1 MKDFEVQVGSLY
13 LLFFQHDCHVYFQ
26 TKVRIGNSI
35 SVLLYTLYYSPQK
48 INYKDEIEFGVNR
61 VHKLPLRRC
70 VTTIVPDQCA
80 FSYKNNQ
87 VLQNTT
93 KILQKYNTF
102 LTRIIRSIQNA
113 TKYNHFQSRI
123 MISEYNRIHIAF
135 NSI

>member
-1 MKDFEVQVGSLY
+1 MTVTFIL
-13 LLFFQHDCHVYFQ
+13 Q
-26 TKVRIGNSI
+26 TKARIVNSMC
-35 SVLLYTLYYSPQK
+35 VLLYTLYYSPQK
-48 INYKDEIEFGVNR
+48 INYKDQIEFGVNR

-70 VTTIVPDQCA
+70 VTTIVPDQCP

-87 VLQNTT
+87 VLQITT

-135 NSI
+135 NSIQFQ